1 MELAWKSYTAYG
13 EEERVGD
20 TALAMVANHLKSRG
34 CRQLAVTASV
44 EIPSGEYKMLSI
56 RVEKRLRDLCGQ
68 KQIPCHGVERR
79 VNPLLKSPGVTV
91 TGAGEVCP
99 QTAAGREKETQDR
112 KDIWEKRESEK
123 CIPYSQGEE
132 EIYCVGLP
140 ALSAALQL
148 KRQEKKILEQ
158 RFSSAFLEEM
168 ERWKEEQFLKDRC
181 FLQGNGITGWYQTE
195 EGGIF
200 AALWKMA
207 ESKCCGFEVEL
218 KQIPLLQEVIEICE
232 HFRLN
237 PYLMQ
242 SAGCMIVTSG
252 KDLEQELGE
261 QEVFVKRIGRLKE
274 GKEKLLKN
282 GEEIRCLDRPAP
294 DEWLKWLG
302 GERE

>member
-34 CRQLAVTASV
+34 CRQFAVAAVV

-56 RVEKRLRDLCGQ
+56 RMEKRLRDFCGQ
-68 KQIPCHGVERR
+68 TQIPCHGIERR

-91 TGAGEVCP
+91 TGAGEVCQQAARGRAKDGQDRQDAWEQ
-99 QTAAGREKETQDR
+99 QTAKN
-112 KDIWEKRESEK
+112 
-123 CIPYSQGEE
+123 CIPHSQGEE
-132 EIYCVGLP
+132 DIYCVGLP

-148 KRQEKKILEQ
+148 KRQEKKILGQ
-158 RFSSAFLEEM
+158 RFSSAFLEEL
-168 ERWKEEQFLKDRC
+168 ERWQGEQLLQDRC
-181 FLQGNGITGWYQTE
+181 FWKENEISGWYQTE

-207 ESKCCGFEVEL
+207 ESKGCGFEVEL

-232 HFRLN
+232 YFRLN

-242 SAGCMIVTSG
+242 SAGCMVVTSG
-252 KDLEQELGE
+252 KDLEQELKG
-261 QEVFVKRIGRLKE
+261 QKIFVKKIGRLKA
-274 GKEKLLKN
+274 GREKLLRN
-282 GEEIRCLDRPAP
+282 GEEVRCLDRPAP
-294 DEWLKWLG
+294 DEWLRWLG